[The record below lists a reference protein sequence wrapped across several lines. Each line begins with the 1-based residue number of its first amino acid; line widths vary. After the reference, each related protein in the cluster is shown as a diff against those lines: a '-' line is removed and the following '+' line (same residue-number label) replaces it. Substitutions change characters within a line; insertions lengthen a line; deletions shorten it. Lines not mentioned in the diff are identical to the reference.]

1 MDVRQEG
8 DQSPASAENVRESPE
23 AKRAKIAVSWTR
35 VIAGVPAFGLF
46 LCSLAMIIHTTV
58 AVCEEIVHSFS
69 HSVGLVDLAIEL
81 VEFTDMYLLAVAL
94 YIVSLGLV
102 MLFLTDQIPL
112 PAWLSFHDF
121 DDLKERLVSV
131 IIVMLGVYF
140 LGEVL
145 KGASGLDL
153 MWLAASIAI
162 IIGALT
168 AFVKLVFKAH
178 H

>member
-1 MDVRQEG
+1 
-8 DQSPASAENVRESPE
+8 
-23 AKRAKIAVSWTR
+23 
-35 VIAGVPAFGLF
+35 
-46 LCSLAMIIHTTV
+46 MIIHTTI
-58 AVCEEIVHSFS
+58 AVVEEIVHSFT
-69 HSVGLVDLAIEL
+69 HAVGLVELAIEL

-94 YIVSLGLV
+94 YIVALGLV
-102 MLFLTDQIPL
+102 TLFITDRIPL

-131 IIVMLGVYF
+131 IIVMLGVFF

-153 MWLAASIAI
+153 IWLAASIAL

-168 AFVKLVFKAH
+168 VFVKLVFKAH

>member
-1 MDVRQEG
+1 MDAPNLQAHP
-8 DQSPASAENVRESPE
+8 DDSDDSPVTKQ
-23 AKRAKIAVSWTR
+23 AKMAISWTR
-35 VIAGVPAFGLF
+35 AVAGVPAFGLF
-46 LCSLAMIIHTTV
+46 CCSVAMIIHTTI
-58 AVCEEIVHSFS
+58 AVVEEIVHSFT
-69 HSVGLVDLAIEL
+69 HAVGLVELAIEL

-94 YIVSLGLV
+94 YIVALGLV
-102 MLFLTDQIPL
+102 TLFITDRIPL

-131 IIVMLGVYF
+131 IIVMLGVFF

-153 MWLAASIAI
+153 IWLAASIAL

-168 AFVKLVFKAH
+168 MFVKLVFKAH